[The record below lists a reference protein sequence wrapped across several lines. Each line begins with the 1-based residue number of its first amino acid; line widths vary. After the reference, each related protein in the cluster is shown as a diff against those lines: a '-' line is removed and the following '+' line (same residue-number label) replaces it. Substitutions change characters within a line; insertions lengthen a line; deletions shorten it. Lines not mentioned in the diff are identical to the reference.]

1 MPGFVPG
8 IHVLEN
14 GTNKTRMAGTSPA
27 MTSMFDA
34 IVFAG
39 GGNRCYWQG
48 GFYEAI
54 ADRLGLKPK
63 LTVGASAG
71 AFAGIYSLLGM
82 GHKVRAQVIPACGPH
97 RKNFDFAAWRRG
109 EALCPVGPM
118 YRGFLHMLF
127 DAAALARLQQL
138 TDFHIAVTRLPRGM
152 PPILGAALGI
162 GAYQLEKHLFAPVHP
177 KFGRRLGFSAEFVR
191 VRAMTAPHELADAL
205 MASAGV
211 PPFMPVTKMGERPAF
226 DGGLFDGVPVAP
238 LAAIE
243 AAGGR
248 SLVLLTRL
256 YKNMPR
262 VPGRT
267 YVQPSRRIRVKQFDL
282 RDPAGIHDAYEL
294 GLKDGA
300 AFAKAV

>member
-1 MPGFVPG
+1 
-8 IHVLEN
+8 
-14 GTNKTRMAGTSPA
+14 
-27 MTSMFDA
+27 MFDA

-48 GFYEAI
+48 GFYEAL
-54 ADRLGLKPK
+54 AERLALKPSV
-63 LTVGASAG
+63 TVGASAG

-109 EALCPVGPM
+109 EALCPIGPM
-118 YRGFLHMLF
+118 YRAFLHMLL
-127 DAAALARLQQL
+127 DAGALTRLQQL
-138 TDFHIAVTRLPRGM
+138 TDFHIAITRLPRGI

-177 KFGRRLGFSAEFVR
+177 QFGRRLGFAAEFVR
-191 VRAMTAPHELADAL
+191 VRAMTAPIELADAL
-205 MASAGV
+205 MASGGV
-211 PPFMPVTKMGERPAF
+211 PPFMPVTKVGDRPAF

-238 LAAIE
+238 VAPVE

-256 YKNMPR
+256 YKHLPQ
-262 VPGRT
+262 VEGRT
-267 YVQPSRRIRVKQFDL
+267 YVQPSRRIRAKQFDL
-282 RDPAGIHDAYEL
+282 RDPAGIRDAYEL
-294 GLKDGA
+294 GLRDGA
-300 AFAKAV
+300 TFAAKLA